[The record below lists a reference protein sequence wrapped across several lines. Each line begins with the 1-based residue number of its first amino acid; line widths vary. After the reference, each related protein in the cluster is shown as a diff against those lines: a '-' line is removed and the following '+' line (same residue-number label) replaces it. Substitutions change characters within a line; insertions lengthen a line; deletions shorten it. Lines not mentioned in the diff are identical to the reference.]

1 VVYTSNDVIDRIER
15 LALIS
20 FNDEERRK
28 LLKELEKIIEMFNTV
43 NMVEELDQWE
53 PLYHVHDISLSL
65 RDDNEVEEVD
75 DERTMLRDNAILVNG
90 YVKAPK
96 TVT

>member
-1 VVYTSNDVIDRIER
+1 MVSTSNDVIDRIEM

-20 FNDEERRK
+20 FNDDEKRK
-28 LLKELEKIIEMFNTV
+28 FIKELEKIIEMFNTV
-43 NMVEELDQWE
+43 NMVEGLDQWE
-53 PLYHVHDISLSL
+53 PLYHVHDISLPL

-75 DERTMLRDNAILVNG
+75 TERSMLKDNAVLVNG

>member
-1 VVYTSNDVIDRIER
+1 MVYTSNDVIDRIER